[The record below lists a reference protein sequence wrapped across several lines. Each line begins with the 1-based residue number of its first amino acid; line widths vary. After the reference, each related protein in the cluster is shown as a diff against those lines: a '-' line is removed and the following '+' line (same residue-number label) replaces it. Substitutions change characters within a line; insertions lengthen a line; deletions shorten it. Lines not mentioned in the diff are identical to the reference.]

1 MWRLP
6 VLGKLHSWPLWRH
19 RSSLSLKSRSS
30 SRQNFCLAVF
40 FWNKEKVST
49 AKIFPSS
56 RHFEKFRVSGF
67 RRAGKK
73 KSYISFER
81 LIAIPLT
88 WASSIWIGLL
98 GGYWRRV
105 FINVC
110 SGHAEDTSCDEA
122 LRRLLF
128 SQGLSQ
134 TLTLNFGTSRS
145 IICASLLLALV

>member
-73 KSYISFER
+73 KSCISFER

-105 FINVC
+105 FTNVC
-110 SGHAEDTSCDEA
+110 SGPCWRYKLWWSFAAPPFLS
-122 LRRLLF
+122 RLHCF
-128 SQGLSQ
+128 PSDSV
-134 TLTLNFGTSRS
+134 TLNFVTTRAQ
-145 IICASLLLALV
+145 IC